1 MDTPQTIEHRI
12 QLDNRCQ
19 LAEEKY
25 EIFARLFLE
34 LLPIASIPNGT
45 HLKRIIFIADSE
57 MAPTVN
63 EILQEDEALTGS
75 YSSVETAA
83 PAKAVPLEKD
93 GNLWCQIILLKGD

>member
-57 MAPTVN
+57 MEPTVN
-63 EILQEDEALTGS
+63 EILQEDEAMTGS
-75 YSSVETAA
+75 YSSGETAA
-83 PAKAVPLEKD
+83 PATAAPIEKD
-93 GNLWCQIILLKGD
+93 GDLWCQILLRQSD